1 MCAFLCFIP
10 ATIFLTISYFVLLTL
25 QKAESARI
33 KIFGK
38 VVTVLLWCIA
48 AMVIILGFY
57 VTVAGIC
64 PVDKL
69 LTP

>member
-25 QKAESARI
+25 EKAESAGI

-38 VVTVLLWCIA
+38 VITVLLWCIA
-48 AMVIILGFY
+48 VMVIILGFY
-57 VTVAGIC
+57 VTIAGKC
-64 PVDKL
+64 PIDKL
-69 LTP
+69 LIP

>member
-25 QKAESARI
+25 EKSESTGI

-38 VVTVLLWCIA
+38 IITVLLWCIA

-57 VTVAGIC
+57 VTIAGKC
-64 PVDKL
+64 PIDKL

>member
-25 QKAESARI
+25 EKAESAGI

-38 VVTVLLWCIA
+38 VITVLLWCIA

-57 VTVAGIC
+57 VTITGKC
-64 PVDKL
+64 PIDKL

>member
-25 QKAESARI
+25 GKAESTRI

-38 VVTVLLWCIA
+38 VVAVLLWGIA

-57 VTVAGIC
+57 VTIAGKC
-64 PVDKL
+64 PIDKL

>member
-1 MCAFLCFIP
+1 MCAFMCFIP
-10 ATIFLTISYFVLLTL
+10 ATIFLTISYFVLLTA

-38 VVTVLLWCIA
+38 VVAVLLWGIA

-57 VTVAGIC
+57 VTIAGKC
-64 PVDKL
+64 PIDKL